1 MNKFENDMNIDP
13 DLLNPDLL
21 WKRDNPRYV
30 TYPWQLVNLGGKTPK
45 HRVNEQVFFI
55 VCLYL

>member
-45 HRVNEQVFFI
+45 HRVNEQVF
-55 VCLYL
+55 